1 MEAEKKAFK
10 ITKREIGFVLGI
22 VVFLLVKFLPLAELS
37 STVELTV
44 GAQTCL
50 ALTLATVVFWACGV
64 AQPGFVG
71 LLYCALLVLF
81 KVCVDDTGA
90 ASISA
95 TVASTFSS
103 WTKATMWLVIGAYLI
118 ASAVKESGLGERIAY
133 AFMLKFV
140 RDAKS
145 LIISIFA
152 LTFVLSLL
160 IPHPFP
166 RAFLILAVVSVIA
179 ESAGYGDDDRG
190 KLGFLVFA
198 AAAPGSMFFLT
209 GDSTLNPLVAQYS
222 AEAGGMSP
230 SFIDWFLY
238 MSVPMLVAL
247 LCTLFL
253 GLFLFKPSKELVYD
267 RERIVAKQAALGK
280 LSVKEIRTIV
290 WLVIAI
296 ALWLTVSGDYIGWV
310 TLAIGVALAMPIIG
324 EVLTPAS
331 WNAVDIK
338 SLMFLTAAMA
348 VGSVGGATGMNAW
361 IADVV
366 LPSSVPENIFLFPAC
381 RRALHDH
388 QHVHGL
394 GHGRARRVRAGV
406 HQLRGRL
413 QREPA
418 RRGAHRLH
426 VHQHPLH
433 PAVPQ
438 PADPYRRG
446 QGRRR
451 LHLQRG
457 YAHGHS
463 PHCGRLYRRAGRGR
477 LVPPLWPDVS
487 GRALGL

>member
-1 MEAEKKAFK
+1 MEAEKNAFK
-10 ITKREIGFVLGI
+10 ITKREISFVLGI

-37 STVELTV
+37 STVELT
-44 GAQTCL
+44 GRRSDLSGTDARHG
-50 ALTLATVVFWACGV
+50 GV
-64 AQPGFVG
+64 LGHVAWRSPGFVG

-230 SFIDWFLY
+230 SFVDWFLY
-238 MSVPMLVAL
+238 MSVPYA
-247 LCTLFL
+247 
-253 GLFLFKPSKELVYD
+253 
-267 RERIVAKQAALGK
+267 
-280 LSVKEIRTIV
+280 
-290 WLVIAI
+290 
-296 ALWLTVSGDYIGWV
+296 
-310 TLAIGVALAMPIIG
+310 
-324 EVLTPAS
+324 
-331 WNAVDIK
+331 
-338 SLMFLTAAMA
+338 
-348 VGSVGGATGMNAW
+348 
-361 IADVV
+361 
-366 LPSSVPENIFLFPAC
+366 
-381 RRALHDH
+381 
-388 QHVHGL
+388 
-394 GHGRARRVRAGV
+394 GRAAV
-406 HQLRGRL
+406 HPVPGSL
-413 QREPA
+413 
-418 RRGAHRLH
+418 
-426 VHQHPLH
+426 PL
-433 PAVPQ
+433 
-438 PADPYRRG
+438 
-446 QGRRR
+446 
-451 LHLQRG
+451 
-457 YAHGHS
+457 
-463 PHCGRLYRRAGRGR
+463 
-477 LVPPLWPDVS
+477 
-487 GRALGL
+487 